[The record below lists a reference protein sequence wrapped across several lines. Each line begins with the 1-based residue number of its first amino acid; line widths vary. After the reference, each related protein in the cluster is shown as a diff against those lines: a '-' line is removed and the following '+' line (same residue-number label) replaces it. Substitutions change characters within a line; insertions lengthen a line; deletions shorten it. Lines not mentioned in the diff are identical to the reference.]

1 MGLTLN
7 ANDAKKADT
16 FSSVIRES
24 GKYVGTITRAEKLL
38 SKNNVEGVGFS
49 FKTDDG
55 ASANYLDV
63 YTIKPNGE
71 KLRGY
76 NIVQAIL
83 CCTRTKS
90 APEGQITF
98 EAWNPDERRMMPV
111 TAEGYPALMGKRIGL
126 VLQKEIHT
134 HQITGN
140 DVERMNIVA
149 VFEAS
154 TGLMASEI
162 LDNKTKPELLESVV
176 KMIMANPVRDM
187 RKRQSARPAQEQ
199 APANA
204 HQDWSDEIPF

>member
-134 HQITGN
+134 HPITGN

>member
-7 ANDAKKADT
+7 ASDARKADN

-126 VLQKEIHT
+126 VLQKEIYT
-134 HQITGN
+134 HPITGN

-187 RKRQSARPAQEQ
+187 RKRQSACPAQEQ